1 MMFDLTYWT
10 AISGYFTLLT
20 YAEELHCTKVCCA
33 DVAYHRRRYNA
44 GTMKARSWKPTRRHV
59 SRSFQHRTL
68 LVCRQTT
75 TLSGLNWHRQQRAA
89 FVSIYCTAS
98 HCHSHCHS
106 RLRITLLT
114 STRCTLLYYSL
125 LIGQLFHALLLTNQ
139 PCICNRIFNKLC
151 LCFYVP
157 YQAYLMLKASSIR
170 EYQINCERN
179 LHCHLH
185 SHFFAS
191 TGCVNKKTIP

>member
-106 RLRITLLT
+106 RLRISRPPCSHELDAHY
-114 STRCTLLYYSL
+114 STTVYWLVNYFMHFCWPISL
-125 LIGQLFHALLLTNQ
+125 AYVTGFLISYVCVFM
-139 PCICNRIFNKLC
+139 C
-151 LCFYVP
+151 L
-157 YQAYLMLKASSIR
+157 IR
-170 EYQINCERN
+170 PISCWRPQV
-179 LHCHLH
+179 
-185 SHFFAS
+185 F
-191 TGCVNKKTIP
+191 VNIK